1 MTPTS
6 LKKGPGGR
14 RCGSITASLQKLT
27 EEEGHVQV
35 AVTLPSIGREAR
47 KVIKT
52 WNLLVTERKDTGIK
66 GVNERFNNYCNPRK
80 M

>member
-1 MTPTS
+1 MTPTP
-6 LKKGPGGR
+6 LNNGAGGR

-35 AVTLPSIGREAR
+35 ATPLTAIGREAW
-47 KVIKT
+47 KVFKT

-66 GVNERFNNYCNPRK
+66 GVIERFNNYCNTRK